1 MQARIMVDLMG
12 VYIRQTNACS
22 WSRVGSVRLIN
33 PLIKFWIV
41 GMGNRK
47 LRFCEMDTI
56 FL

>member
-47 LRFCEMDTI
+47 LRFCEMDAN